1 MIYNFYKINI
11 DNEKF
16 LKKSLFNVLRFIKE
30 FLKELTILVVT
41 FDLLIAIKKKYEGDN
56 VI

>member
-41 FDLLIAIKKKYEGDN
+41 FNLLIAIKKKYEGDN